1 MSIVVEETQ
10 DLAHLRDKAARVEQL
25 MAAGERARAEQRGEW
40 YRRLEDAVLDLSH
53 ALPEGTEDYD
63 ARKLLEFQV
72 GLRRAIDAD
81 PDAADKRGEVELAAI
96 RMTDVARRIGRR
108 LEHSELDDPRAA
120 ADFIFETLR
129 GAGVT
134 DLGRLFGVST
144 KTVNAWKAGGPVT
157 RNARR
162 VVVLA
167 QVLTYL
173 RASMT
178 PAGLVMWFDAPRH
191 QLDGGTPLE
200 LLDDDE
206 ANARELLLSLARG
219 ARGQL
224 AS

>member
-1 MSIVVEETQ
+1 MSPGGSAASR
-10 DLAHLRDKAARVEQL
+10 AH
-25 MAAGERARAEQRGEW
+25 RARRSA
-40 YRRLEDAVLDLSH
+40 
-53 ALPEGTEDYD
+53 P
-63 ARKLLEFQV
+63 
-72 GLRRAIDAD
+72 
-81 PDAADKRGEVELAAI
+81 
-96 RMTDVARRIGRR
+96 
-108 LEHSELDDPRAA
+108 A

-206 ANARELLLSLARG
+206 ANARELLLAACPRRPWPAGELNR
-219 ARGQL
+219 L
-224 AS
+224 V